1 MHPVLDFIAERWSS
15 QADADPA
22 VVLAVAVA
30 VLILALVP
38 VSWHLLRQAATIIH
52 EMGHVSAALVS
63 RRRISG
69 IRLHADTSGSTLTW
83 GKSQGPGLLLTFLAG
98 YPAPGLLAV
107 ALAWLALAG
116 HAGAALTLY
125 QAVVLLALLLSRNAV
140 GILSCLVSVLV
151 TGAIWWHN
159 EPEIVLYTV
168 VALAVFYGIAGLRAT
183 LDLWGSHLSRR
194 RTSSGSDAAQA
205 ARAWRGLPLPSW
217 VWLIVFLLIS
227 TSCAVTVVWLLIL

>member
-1 MHPVLDFIAERWSS
+1 M
-15 QADADPA
+15 
-22 VVLAVAVA
+22 
-30 VLILALVP
+30 
-38 VSWHLLRQAATIIH
+38 
-52 EMGHVSAALVS
+52 
-63 RRRISG
+63 
-69 IRLHADTSGSTLTW
+69 
-83 GKSQGPGLLLTFLAG
+83 
-98 YPAPGLLAV
+98 

-205 ARAWRGLPLPSW
+205 ARAWRGFPAELGLADRLSADQHQLCRHGGLAADPL
-217 VWLIVFLLIS
+217 
-227 TSCAVTVVWLLIL
+227 AVPAPMRPQLRRNPPGSAQH